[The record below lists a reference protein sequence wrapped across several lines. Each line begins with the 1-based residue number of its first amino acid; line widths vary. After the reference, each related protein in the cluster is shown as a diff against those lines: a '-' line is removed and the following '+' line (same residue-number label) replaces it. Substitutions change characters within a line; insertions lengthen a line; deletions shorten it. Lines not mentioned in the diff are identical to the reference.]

1 MAKYRIKVDALDPKE
16 KVSEELLN
24 GWECNGF
31 FMGMMDDKEDDNT
44 FNTTIAIHDTNTLDM
59 AKAIYK
65 STELMEAALIAQGLE
80 QARLLKKSRNEP
92 KVQKAFSLAD
102 MLRKMA
108 EDE

>member
-1 MAKYRIKVDALDPKE
+1 MAKYRIKVEVLDPKE

-24 GWECNGF
+24 GLECNGF

-44 FNTTIAIHDTNTLDM
+44 LNTTIAIHDTNTLDM

-65 STELMEAALIAQGLE
+65 STGLMEAALIAQGLE

-108 EDE
+108 EDK